1 MIDLEYQLIKK
12 FCYLYIMLPVICFL
26 LFYMNSVM
34 GLFFTFIF
42 GAVAF
47 RTLRKSCSIK
57 STCTLNLYYII
68 VLAVIAIF
76 WSILGGQGNLY
87 YQSLDWNC
95 RNAIFR
101 DLIYRSWPVVYEKYD
116 KAMVYYVAY
125 WLPCASLVKG
135 IGYFIPAIYDS
146 DMAFHIGNIFLLFWT
161 SCGVF
166 LVELL
171 LVSYAKPKSFQ
182 RLLLIPVIMIF
193 FSGLDIIGV
202 IRDVVTEGKTFHDI
216 HIEWWSEKLQFSS
229 LTTCLFWVFNQAIIP
244 WIAILCILQEETI
257 DSYVFIGICTFASA
271 PIPFVGLVVYMLI
284 NALKVGVE
292 SFINQNGKLFLKQIF
307 SIQNIMCLLIIP
319 IFLLFFQSNT
329 SVNTGVNNSTMD
341 SITFFSLNLLDLEII
356 QEILLFILLE
366 IGIYL
371 LLLYFDFRSDIF
383 YYITAGTAI
392 ISPLFSIGTG
402 QDFVMRFSIPTI
414 MVTAAMCIKILVNY
428 DKNKTGK
435 RGRICCVLLCICLII
450 GSVTPLTEFFRGYNA
465 MLQNG
470 KIANVYDEVKTFDQ
484 ELVDYNF
491 VTYDY
496 QNQVFFRYLAPVD
509 NSDK

>member
-1 MIDLEYQLIKK
+1 MINLEYRLIKK
-12 FCYLYIMLPVICFL
+12 SCYLYIMLPVICFL
-26 LFYMNSVM
+26 LFYMNSAV
-34 GLFFTFIF
+34 GLLLTIIFGFVAFIMYRRQCSVVRKSICKVHFIF
-42 GAVAF
+42 
-47 RTLRKSCSIK
+47 I
-57 STCTLNLYYII
+57 
-68 VLAVIAIF
+68 LAVIAIV
-76 WSILGGQGNLY
+76 WAILGGQGNLY
-87 YQSLDWNC
+87 YQSADWNS

-116 KAMVYYVAY
+116 KAMVYYIAY

-135 IGYFIPAIYDS
+135 IGYFIPEIYDS

-161 SCGVF
+161 SCGVL

-171 LVSYAKPKSFQ
+171 LVSYAKPKNFQ

-229 LTTCLFWVFNQAIIP
+229 LTTCLFWVFNQVIIP
-244 WIAILCILQEETI
+244 WITILCILQEETI

-341 SITFFSLNLLDLEII
+341 SISFFSLNLLDLETV

-371 LLLYFDFRSDIF
+371 LLLYS
-383 YYITAGTAI
+383 
-392 ISPLFSIGTG
+392 
-402 QDFVMRFSIPTI
+402 QM
-414 MVTAAMCIKILVNY
+414 
-428 DKNKTGK
+428 
-435 RGRICCVLLCICLII
+435 
-450 GSVTPLTEFFRGYNA
+450 
-465 MLQNG
+465 
-470 KIANVYDEVKTFDQ
+470 
-484 ELVDYNF
+484 
-491 VTYDY
+491 
-496 QNQVFFRYLAPVD
+496 
-509 NSDK
+509 